1 MRKITNLLVCLVLA
15 LLASTNAV
23 WAEQYFKVHIV
34 ATDGNG
40 NTMNN
45 CNVWAGPYGDEPE
58 DDFAWGQG
66 EYTSDALE
74 DSWGGVDINLYAK
87 APSGYE
93 FLGWYADKDCNKSL
107 DYDGLDA
114 TESEFNYYYSEPD
127 DIDLPLAFSMSSSAA
142 SAPVTTVYAKFGVAT
157 TTYYYKVRVYRKCG
171 SSSNG
176 GSVCVTNSSS
186 TPSSGY
192 KGNSY
197 NDFGPLSTKGGNEVD
212 IYLYARNANCYEFVG
227 WYTNS
232 TCTTPLT
239 FNGND
244 YTQAN
249 GCHYYYTPEQKSSAP
264 LKIATKTSS
273 SGNYTMTPS
282 IYAKFNDTF
291 VQEYYNVHVQAI
303 CDGVN
308 IGGKVYAEDGN
319 AVQDIEDFAPR
330 RHTAQASS
338 AKRSISSNA
347 GLNNYTS
354 SEAFSTDRYK
364 KVYIKLSA
372 EASAGYVFIGWYAD
386 AACTKPLNYHNTSY
400 NKWSNS
406 SFEYYYTPDEDK
418 STLPLRCSVSTSGNS
433 APVNTIYAKFQKLE
447 YYKVRVQAASE
458 NGQTAGG
465 KVFVSNAVVVDEGDD
480 IDDGDVIII
489 DAPQRR
495 TSVAKA
501 NSIKRIPS
509 GAQESSYTS
518 SAFPTKGDTIADV
531 YLYAEA
537 NDGYTFIGWYADAA
551 CTIPLSFNGNT
562 YTNHDGCR
570 YYYKSSDMSMPKE
583 FSTAATSGAAP
594 VNTIYAKFHNHTAP
608 YYAEVRYPADD
619 NTPKRG
625 GYYPTENSIYYP
637 PYTAT
642 IPYNGVVSYNGTD
655 VGGSKAFGNYPDKI
669 YSYYSIPARGYRHK
683 EWEFANVTYHASV
696 NTSRQVDF
704 KFTSNSTDA
713 DHPAVVTLNAT
724 YEELNLKTLAVSNK
738 EGEGTIN
745 FKVRNW
751 VENADGTGLVWT
763 TIDLG
768 TTTGHTPTDFS
779 FYNTDS
785 LIVTATPAKGYQFRE
800 WVRGRIKTDSNGD
813 ENIDE
818 QSVYDN
824 PNPYRLPGST
834 SDQWLYAYFD
844 KQHHHYYAAEAEASK
859 GGTVKVSFT
868 DPIPADATETVS
880 GQSGWTIDEST
891 EITVYAQATPK
902 EGYRFVGWKTS
913 PSGAMVSF
921 DANYS
926 TTFAATSQTE
936 SSPSTLKLYAYFQ
949 KDGEVQAKIY
959 DQMGEVKKEGTF
971 DECLTNVRNN
981 QTIVLYQNVPITGAK
996 TINYNITIDF
1006 NGYTISGTTGSLF
1019 TINSG
1024 KTVTFIDNSESRAG
1038 GISVTTNTTAD
1049 FTGIFVKGTLN
1060 FYGGEI
1066 RCTNTSTT
1074 STNPTRAIRVDGNGS
1089 TLNLQGGNI
1098 ITNVANQKAHGVGVF
1113 NTGTALL
1120 ESGSVSATAAKG
1132 TAYGVVTNGSLTV
1145 TWSVAINATV
1155 TSGNDAT
1162 GVRVSNTN
1170 NYSNKTVTISGG
1182 TITATASGSNAYAI
1196 HVVNSIATLSGNM
1209 AAIAEA
1215 GTATTAYALYEEN
1228 ANSNVTVETGRFK
1241 SNNTKDVNKAA
1252 GTLTLKGGYYAH
1264 NANLNTY
1271 KQASVDIADLQ
1282 PGTKFY
1288 DEGYRFILTDGENPN
1303 YVVATANGKNFGSVA
1318 DAILYANNNSN
1329 TEMTILLTVPE
1340 ATLPAGNYTIPAKAT
1355 LLVPYK
1361 ANQEPKPVVE
1371 RTGGVAFVTPKPFCK
1386 LTFESGVHMDVYGT
1400 IETGALQSAQGQ
1412 SNAANGAPTRAFGWI
1427 LMNDGCEI
1435 VVANGA
1441 EIRAWG
1447 YITGNGTI
1455 DVRRGGVVHEMFQ
1468 ILDWKGGTNTSTKL
1482 CGSLVHMAAGTA
1494 SNEGDVFPMN
1504 QYFIQNIESPT
1515 TYRPGAV
1522 LTTATGLFM
1531 GGVLIAADKVQLI
1544 GVRNHINGDPDDV
1557 AMFLMDDEDDS
1568 EDTWVRKYYD
1578 VAADRQVYEVN
1589 NSAALGNLTI
1599 DLMGEYYFPSAN
1611 FTLPFTNNMTVHLL
1625 SGEMSLGQNSVCL
1638 AGMQIEI
1645 DKLSTFRIPDGDSL
1659 YLYDSDQWDY
1669 YVFDGYYAQ
1678 RVKYTPSL
1686 GGAPTARLEGGS
1698 KTTKPGDAV
1707 INLKGTMLVEGA
1719 VYTTAGGANIYSTN
1733 EDAGTVTFSGNDAPS
1748 ETAKVCQW
1756 IGHGTNSSEFK
1767 YSDCPSALL
1776 KNADGTFTTTAST
1789 AAETSFCYINGAWRN
1804 MVVEDC
1810 FVKDLAATPV
1820 KYYAKPKEYVELVKQ
1835 RETEGNYIDLFIK
1848 ENHTYDYA
1856 TSWNK
1861 GDTVLI
1867 ITDDCQWWK
1876 VVPIEE
1882 DDKVFHCTHP
1892 DNDKYYYYDDDESW
1906 VEKRCTVTWNNYDGT
1921 VIESYTQNY
1930 KSTPKYLGTNPQRA
1944 MNDYYTYDFT
1954 GWTPEFA
1961 PVTRDITYT
1970 AQFEQK
1976 DRRYLVTFLDAD
1988 GTELETSLW
1997 KMGEVP
2003 SCVNQPTP
2011 QGKILN
2017 WEPAIRAVSGDAIYR
2032 ATYTDQ
2038 LKSAYTVTFVNWN
2051 GEELQSGSVATGTIP
2066 SYSGAT
2072 PAKASIQDEAYA
2084 FAGWTPDITAVSAD
2098 AVYTATF
2105 TPAPARYTITFKR
2118 KVSNDGVGTSVSP
2131 AVEIETQELGYGE
2144 LPVCSNPPVKNPTA
2158 AEYYEVIWTP
2168 QISSVTGDATYTA
2181 TGFTA
2186 YKNTLRLTVSAGAN
2200 GSVSVTK
2207 GGTAQ
2212 EQSAVYEAGTAV
2224 VLTATPNTGYQ
2235 FVRWS
2240 DGNTSNPRDLTV
2252 NATTTLKAEFAVK
2265 TYTIT
2270 WKDYDNSALGTTT
2283 IKHGEIPTRPAPAR
2297 ADAAG
2302 KHYTF
2307 NGWTPAVA
2315 AATANTTY
2323 TATYTEETLTYTIRF
2338 VLNNGL
2344 ADIVQTKSYGD
2355 AVSIDDPTP
2364 ATVGEKTGTFSGWTN
2379 SNGTTYAKGET
2390 LPNVTNNEVY
2400 SAQYELSAP
2409 EIILTAGTSEEAD
2422 AKDINISTYGT
2433 NVTASTLIIEEDGS
2447 ATIPAGT
2454 SLQVENF
2461 ILESNTNKSG
2471 QLIGGS
2477 RINVT
2482 GNAYFDLTINAKA
2495 LTWYAVAVP
2504 WDVDAASGIIVNGSP
2519 LRLVTDIDVL
2529 YYDGASRAANGTGAG
2544 NWKYIANGSDK
2555 TMHPGTL
2562 YMIYLANPASVIRF
2576 QKKGGASISTTTL
2589 SVQSYPSNTGT
2600 DVDAG
2605 WNGIANPSLFHAFI
2619 NPAADTYYGDHTSH
2633 APNFAQKYMPDE
2645 VRYDAINLSS
2655 HTLIVGEPIFVQV
2668 NTPNTIS
2675 AYETKSGAGYAPRR
2689 SPRTDNAYYEVQI
2702 SGSEEYTDRIYLQ
2715 TLEDKEDCYMTGL
2728 DLAKAG
2734 ISPKVAQMW
2743 VNRYNAKLCVNTT
2756 APVGNTAN
2764 YPLGISVPEN
2774 GTYQISSATEMQAN
2788 QELYVTRNGSAIWN
2802 LAYGPYTVTLDKGT
2816 YSEYGIKLILSNAPA
2831 VTTGVDQTQTTNDK
2845 LQIQKV
2851 LIDNKVYI
2859 VREGELYTI
2868 TGQKVQ

>member
-15 LLASTNAV
+15 LLASTNAAASIKV
-23 WAEQYFKVHIV
+23 KVMAVDATGAQINGKVLASNSDELDPAYGTGVYTTTLDEDSEFYLYAEDNGDYTFDSWWSSTAFGKYDLENLLMGGLDEGSNTTKNV
-34 ATDGNG
+34 AFE
-40 NTMNN
+40 
-45 CNVWAGPYGDEPE
+45 YQDE
-58 DDFAWGQG
+58 
-66 EYTSDALE
+66 LE
-74 DSWGGVDINLYAK
+74 DKEDEDGYIVFYAR
-87 APSGYE
+87 
-93 FLGWYADKDCNKSL
+93 F
-107 DYDGLDA
+107 
-114 TESEFNYYYSEPD
+114 
-127 DIDLPLAFSMSSSAA
+127 
-142 SAPVTTVYAKFGVAT
+142 TTAGQTIFT
-157 TTYYYKVRVYRKCG
+157 PQYYKVKIVPRKHATG
-171 SSSNG
+171 SSTMSNG
-176 GSVCVTNSSS
+176 GGRYYVSTTAS
-186 TPSSGY
+186 TPSSSTWKTTTSGWTSSAFET
-192 KGNSY
+192 GETNIV
-197 NDFGPLSTKGGNEVD
+197 DF
-212 IYLYARNANCYEFVG
+212 YLYAQDYNNYVFEG
-227 WYTNS
+227 WYTDLN
-232 TCTTPLT
+232 CTTPLT
-239 FNGND
+239 FNGES
-244 YTQAN
+244 YSKASAF
-249 GCHYYYTPEQKSSAP
+249 HYYYTQADVNACEEDDGEEIEDNFAPRRRNAKAASGTCPPVPFTTKSASGSAV
-264 LKIATKTSS
+264 ATT
-273 SGNYTMTPS
+273 
-282 IYAKFNDTF
+282 IYAKFRDAF
-291 VQEYYNVHVQAI
+291 VPDYYKVRAQVVSPDGNTGGQVFL
-303 CDGVN
+303 CDGDLFDDPEYADDHYDSEYAFSSFRN
-308 IGGKVYAEDGN
+308 GIKVYVDLYAKAKDGYEF
-319 AVQDIEDFAPR
+319 V
-330 RHTAQASS
+330 
-338 AKRSISSNA
+338 
-347 GLNNYTS
+347 
-354 SEAFSTDRYK
+354 
-364 KVYIKLSA
+364 
-372 EASAGYVFIGWYAD
+372 GWYAD
-386 AACTKPLNYHNTSY
+386 A
-400 NKWSNS
+400 
-406 SFEYYYTPDEDK
+406 E
-418 STLPLRCSVSTSGNS
+418 
-433 APVNTIYAKFQKLE
+433 
-447 YYKVRVQAASE
+447 
-458 NGQTAGG
+458 
-465 KVFVSNAVVVDEGDD
+465 
-480 IDDGDVIII
+480 
-489 DAPQRR
+489 
-495 TSVAKA
+495 
-501 NSIKRIPS
+501 
-509 GAQESSYTS
+509 
-518 SAFPTKGDTIADV
+518 
-531 YLYAEA
+531 
-537 NDGYTFIGWYADAA
+537 
-551 CTIPLSFNGNT
+551 CTIPLSWNGNKYTSEECT
-562 YTNHDGCR
+562 YS
-570 YYYKSSDMSMPKE
+570 YKESDEDDFDLPLL
-583 FSTAATSGAAP
+583 FSTSTSSSSAP
-594 VNTIYAKFHNHTAP
+594 LNTVYAKFRSNAP
-608 YYAEVRYPADD
+608 QTYYAEVRYLADD

-625 GYYPTENSIYYP
+625 AYFVTDETVSKVPI
-637 PYTAT
+637 TAT
-642 IPYNGVVSYNGTD
+642 PLY
-655 VGGSKAFGNYPDKI
+655 SKTISFDSTTTAASVEYGKSPNTLPT
-669 YSYYSIPARGYRHK
+669 YYIVPARGYIK
-683 EWEFANVTYHASV
+683 NSWVLTNVVSPTGGPL
-696 NTSRQVDF
+696 TSSQYNYRF
-704 KFTSNSTDA
+704 KATSTDA
-713 DHPAVVTLNAT
+713 ANPTVVTLAHTYGEAT
-724 YEELNLKTLAVSNK
+724 FKSITFNGSV
-738 EGEGTIN
+738 GGT
-745 FKVRNW
+745 VRVVARNW
-751 VENADGTGLVWT
+751 VDNEAHTGLEWK

-768 TTTGHTPTDFS
+768 SVVGNESKEIS

-785 LIVTATPAKGYQFRE
+785 LIVTAIPEEGYQLRE
-800 WVRGRIKTDSNGD
+800 WVWGRIKTNSDG
-813 ENIDE
+813 EE
-818 QSVYDN
+818 EVYEDDVYN
-824 PNPYRLPGST
+824 TPNPYQFKGST
-834 SDQWLYAYFD
+834 VAQWINVSFD

-891 EITVYAQATPK
+891 EITVYAKATPA
-902 EGYRFVGWKTS
+902 EGYSFIGWKTS

-936 SSPSTLKLYAYFQ
+936 SSPTTLKLYAYFQ

-971 DECLTNVRNN
+971 DECLTNAKNN
-981 QTIVLYQNVPITGAK
+981 QTIVLYQNVPIAGAK
-996 TINYNITIDF
+996 TIDYNITIDF

-1038 GISVTTNTTAD
+1038 GITITTNSTSD
-1049 FTGIFVKGTLN
+1049 FTGIYVKGTLN

-1066 RCTNTSTT
+1066 RCTNTST
-1074 STNPTRAIRVDGNGS
+1074 STEPTRAIRVDGNGS

-1098 ITNVANQKAHGVGVF
+1098 LTNVANKAAHGVGVF

-1132 TAYGVVTNGSLTV
+1132 TAYGVVTNGNLTV

-1215 GTATTAYALYEEN
+1215 GTAATAYALYEEN
-1228 ANSNVTVETGRFK
+1228 ANSNVTVETGRFQ
-1241 SNNTKDVNKAA
+1241 SNNTKDVYKAA

-1271 KQASVDIADLQ
+1271 KQTSVDIADLQ

-1427 LMNDGCEI
+1427 MMNDGCEI

-1544 GVRNHINGDPDDV
+1544 GVRNHINGAPDDV

-1645 DKLSTFRIPDGDSL
+1645 DKLSTFRIPEGDSL

-1686 GGAPTARLEGGS
+1686 GGAPTARPEGGS

-1733 EDAGTVTFSGNDAPS
+1733 EDAGTVTFSGNAAPS
-1748 ETAKVCQW
+1748 GTAKVCQW

-1835 RETEGNYIDLFIK
+1835 RETDGNYIDLFIK
-1848 ENHTYDYA
+1848 ENHTYDYVA
-1856 TSWNK
+1856 SWNK

-1921 VIESYTQNY
+1921 VIESYTLNY

-2017 WEPAIRAVSGDAIYR
+2017 WEPAIRAVSGDATYR

-2051 GEELQSGSVATGTIP
+2051 GAELQSGSVATGTIP

-2072 PAKASIQDEAYA
+2072 PAKPSIQDEAYA

-2118 KVSNDGVGTSVSP
+2118 EVSNDGVGTSVSP

-2144 LPVCSNPPVKNPTA
+2144 LPVCSNPPVKNPTTE
-2158 AEYYEVIWTP
+2158 EYYEVIWTP
-2168 QISSVTGDATYTA
+2168 QITSVTGDATYTA

-2207 GGTAQ
+2207 GGAAQ
-2212 EQSAVYEAGTAV
+2212 ELSAVYEAGTAV

-2270 WKDYDNSALGTTT
+2270 WKDYDDSALGTTT
-2283 IKHGEIPTRPAPAR
+2283 VNHGEIPTRPAPAR

-2355 AVSIDDPTP
+2355 AVSIGDPTP
-2364 ATVGEKTGTFSGWTN
+2364 ATVGGKTGTFSGWTN
-2379 SNGTTYAKGET
+2379 SNGTTYAKGES
-2390 LPNVTNNEVY
+2390 LPNVANNEVY

-2409 EIILTAGTSEEAD
+2409 EIILTAGTSNEAD
-2422 AKDINISTYGT
+2422 AKDINISSYGT

-2689 SPRTDNAYYEVQI
+2689 SPRTENAYYEVQI

-2734 ISPKVAQMW
+2734 VSSKVAQMW

-2774 GTYQISSATEMQAN
+2774 GTYQISSATEMQNN
-2788 QELYVTRNGSAIWN
+2788 QELYVTRNGNAIWN

-2816 YSEYGIKLILSNAPA
+2816 YSEYGIKLIQSNAPD
-2831 VTTGVDQTQTTNDK
+2831 VTTGVNQTQTTNDK

>member
-15 LLASTNAV
+15 VLASTNAAWGITLHAV
-23 WAEQYFKVHIV
+23 DGSGNTVNGLVSIDNTDFEEGIKSYASFGDITLFAKDNAGYVFNGFYTNATCTNSAGEASEDWDEGYWSLDVEAWDEDDVFYAKFTCSGDCGGGSSFTPQYYKVKIVPRKHTSGSSNMSNGGGRYYVSTTASTPSSSLWQTSTYGWTSSAFETRETNIIDFYLYAQNFNNNIFEGWYTDASCTNLISTSASYHYTYTQADLETCGSGDDFDFDDELAPRRRYAKAASGTCPPVRFTTKSTSSSAV
-34 ATDGNG
+34 ATTIYAKFRVFEPDYYNVRAQVVSPDGNTGGQVYLCEG
-40 NTMNN
+40 NM
-45 CNVWAGPYGDEPE
+45 WEEDPE
-58 DDFAWGQG
+58 YADDHYDS
-66 EYTSDALE
+66 EYAYQSSRYTKVS
-74 DSWGGVDINLYAK
+74 VNLYAK
-87 APSGYE
+87 A
-93 FLGWYADKDCNKSL
+93 KD
-107 DYDGLDA
+107 G
-114 TESEFNYYYSEPD
+114 
-127 DIDLPLAFSMSSSAA
+127 
-142 SAPVTTVYAKFGVAT
+142 
-157 TTYYYKVRVYRKCG
+157 
-171 SSSNG
+171 
-176 GSVCVTNSSS
+176 
-186 TPSSGY
+186 
-192 KGNSY
+192 
-197 NDFGPLSTKGGNEVD
+197 
-212 IYLYARNANCYEFVG
+212 YEFVG
-227 WYTNS
+227 WYADEA
-232 TCTTPLT
+232 CTTPLSW
-239 FNGND
+239 NMND
-244 YTQAN
+244 YTESD
-249 GCHYYYTPEQKSSAP
+249 GCTYSYDESDEDNVDLPLRFSTSKASSSAP
-264 LKIATKTSS
+264 LNTV
-273 SGNYTMTPS
+273 
-282 IYAKFNDTF
+282 YAKF
-291 VQEYYNVHVQAI
+291 
-303 CDGVN
+303 
-308 IGGKVYAEDGN
+308 
-319 AVQDIEDFAPR
+319 
-330 RHTAQASS
+330 
-338 AKRSISSNA
+338 RST
-347 GLNNYTS
+347 G
-354 SEAFSTDRYK
+354 
-364 KVYIKLSA
+364 
-372 EASAGYVFIGWYAD
+372 
-386 AACTKPLNYHNTSY
+386 P
-400 NKWSNS
+400 
-406 SFEYYYTPDEDK
+406 
-418 STLPLRCSVSTSGNS
+418 
-433 APVNTIYAKFQKLE
+433 
-447 YYKVRVQAASE
+447 
-458 NGQTAGG
+458 QT
-465 KVFVSNAVVVDEGDD
+465 
-480 IDDGDVIII
+480 
-489 DAPQRR
+489 
-495 TSVAKA
+495 
-501 NSIKRIPS
+501 
-509 GAQESSYTS
+509 
-518 SAFPTKGDTIADV
+518 
-531 YLYAEA
+531 
-537 NDGYTFIGWYADAA
+537 
-551 CTIPLSFNGNT
+551 
-562 YTNHDGCR
+562 
-570 YYYKSSDMSMPKE
+570 
-583 FSTAATSGAAP
+583 
-594 VNTIYAKFHNHTAP
+594 
-608 YYAEVRYPADD
+608 YYAEVRYLADE
-619 NTPKRG
+619 NTPKHG
-625 GYYPTENSIYYP
+625 AYFVTDKTVSEVPI
-637 PYTAT
+637 TAT
-642 IPYNGVVSYNGTD
+642 PLY
-655 VGGSKAFGNYPDKI
+655 SKTISLDSTTTAASVEYGKSPNTLPT
-669 YSYYSIPARGYRHK
+669 YYIVPARGYMK
-683 EWEFANVTYHASV
+683 NSWTLTNVVSPTGSLTNYQYNYQFNA
-696 NTSRQVDF
+696 T
-704 KFTSNSTDA
+704 STDA
-713 DHPAVVTLNAT
+713 ANPTVVTLKHTYKDAT
-724 YEELNLKTLAVSNK
+724 LKTINIQSP
-738 EGEGTIN
+738 EGHGSIR
-745 FKVRNW
+745 FIARNW
-751 VENADGTGLVWT
+751 VENETHTGLEWK

-768 TTTGHTPTDFS
+768 TAVGETAEDIE

-785 LIVTATPAKGYQFRE
+785 IIVTAIPDEGYQFRE
-800 WVRGRIKTDSNGD
+800 WVAWRIKDEEYEELTFSN
-813 ENIDE
+813 NT
-818 QSVYDN
+818 VATN
-824 PNPYRLPGST
+824 PTYKSKGGGVVGGMK
-834 SDQWLYAYFD
+834 AYFD

-868 DPIPADATETVS
+868 NPIPADATETVS

-891 EITVYAQATPK
+891 EITVYAKATPK
-902 EGYRFVGWKTS
+902 EGYEFVGWKTS

-921 DANYS
+921 DANFS

-936 SSPSTLKLYAYFQ
+936 SSPTTLTLYAYFQ
-949 KDGEVQAKIY
+949 QNGEVEAKVF
-959 DQMGEVKKEGTF
+959 DQMGEVTKQGTF
-971 DECLTNVRNN
+971 EYCLSNAGNN
-981 QTIVLYQNVPITGAK
+981 QTIVLYQNVALGSAQSIGK
-996 TINYNITIDF
+996 NINIDF
-1006 NGYTISGTTGSLF
+1006 NGHTISGTAVSLF

-1024 KTVTFIDNSESRAG
+1024 KTVTFMDNSESRAG
-1038 GISVTTNTTAD
+1038 GITITTNSTSD

-1074 STNPTRAIRVDGNGS
+1074 STSPTRAIRVDCDGS

-1098 ITNVANQKAHGVGVF
+1098 ITNVANQQAHGVGVF
-1113 NTGTALL
+1113 NTDTALL

-1155 TSGNDAT
+1155 TSGNNAT

-1170 NYSNKTVTISGG
+1170 NYSKIVTISGG

-1196 HVVNSIATLSGNM
+1196 HVTNSTATLSGNM

-1215 GTATTAYALYEEN
+1215 GTATTAYALYEDN
-1228 ANSNVTVETGRFK
+1228 ANSKVTVETGRFQ
-1241 SNNTKDVNKAA
+1241 SNNTKDVYKVA

-1288 DEGYRFILTDGENPN
+1288 DEGYRYILTDGENPN

-1455 DVRRGGVVHEMFQ
+1455 DVRRGGVVREMFQ
-1468 ILDWKGGTNTSTKL
+1468 LLDWKGGTNTSTKL

-1515 TYRPGAV
+1515 TYRPGSI

-1531 GGVLIAADKVQLI
+1531 GGVLVAANNVQLI

-1645 DKLSTFRIPDGDSL
+1645 DKLSTFRIPEGDSL
-1659 YLYDSDQWDY
+1659 YLYDSDEWDY

-1678 RVKYTPSL
+1678 RVKYTPSWD
-1686 GGAPTARLEGGS
+1686 GAPTARPEGRS
-1698 KTTKPGDAV
+1698 TTTKPGDAV

-1733 EDAGTVTFSGNDAPS
+1733 ADAGTVTFSGNAAPS

-1756 IGHGTNSSEFK
+1756 IGHGTSYSEFK

-1776 KNADGTFTTTAST
+1776 KNADGTFTTTATT
-1789 AAETSFCYINGAWRN
+1789 AAGTSFCYINGAWRN
-1804 MVVEDC
+1804 MEMDGC

-1835 RETEGNYIDLFIK
+1835 RETVGSYDDLFIN
-1848 ENHTYDYA
+1848 ENHTYDYVA
-1856 TSWNK
+1856 SWNK

-1876 VVPIEE
+1876 VVPVEE

-1892 DNDKYYYYDDDESW
+1892 DNDRYYYYDDDIYESW

-1921 VIESYTQNY
+1921 VIESYTLNY

-1976 DRRYLVTFLDAD
+1976 DRRYLVTFIDAD

-2017 WEPAIRAVSGDAIYR
+2017 WEPAIRAVSGDATYR

-2051 GEELQSGSVATGTIP
+2051 GAELQSGSVATGTIP

-2072 PAKASIQDEAYA
+2072 PAKPSIQDEAYE

-2118 KVSNDGVGTSVSP
+2118 TIDNTGATVPETV
-2131 AVEIETQELGYGE
+2131 IETQELGYGE

-2168 QISSVTGDATYTA
+2168 QITSVTGDAIYTA
-2181 TGFTA
+2181 TGFAA

-2240 DGNTSNPRDLTV
+2240 DGNTSNPRNLTV

-2283 IKHGEIPTRPAPAR
+2283 VNHGEMPTHAAPAR

-2315 AATANTTY
+2315 AATANITY

-2338 VLNNGL
+2338 VLNNGM

-2364 ATVGEKTGTFSGWTN
+2364 ATVGGKTGTFSGWTS
-2379 SNGTTYAKGET
+2379 SNGTTYAKGES
-2390 LPNVTNNEVY
+2390 LPEVTNNEVY

-2409 EIILTAGTSEEAD
+2409 EVILMAGTSNEAD
-2422 AKDINISTYGT
+2422 AKDIDISTYGT
-2433 NVTASTLIIEEDGS
+2433 NVTASALIIEADGS

-2482 GNAYFDLTINAKA
+2482 GNAYFDVQFNGETGTAHR
-2495 LTWYAVAVP
+2495 TWYAIAVP
-2504 WDVDAASGIIVNGSP
+2504 WEVDAENGILYKEGN
-2519 LRLVTDIDVL
+2519 RKLVLGRDFDLVW
-2529 YYDGASRAANGTGAG
+2529 YDGQERAANGDGFACWRYLENET
-2544 NWKYIANGSDK
+2544 DK
-2555 TMHPGTL
+2555 MMHPGKM
-2562 YMIYLANPASVIRF
+2562 YMMYFGSQFKTVRF
-2576 QKKGGASISTTTL
+2576 EKHAGAPI
-2589 SVQSYPSNTGT
+2589 VYTGDPNAVT
-2600 DVDAG
+2600 DVSTYSLGTGNTTDAN
-2605 WNGIANPSLFHAFI
+2605 WNGIANPSVCHAFLNAGTSYGQVLGNGNLDDYFA
-2619 NPAADTYYGDHTSH
+2619 NPANPIYNTVSLSSYKFVVGKPVFIQAAENKPVVVNPFISGALSAPKRAQALDLPKGIDAMYEVHIALEGHATTDNLFVQITEEDKADTYVIG
-2633 APNFAQKYMPDE
+2633 Q
-2645 VRYDAINLSS
+2645 
-2655 HTLIVGEPIFVQV
+2655 
-2668 NTPNTIS
+2668 
-2675 AYETKSGAGYAPRR
+2675 
-2689 SPRTDNAYYEVQI
+2689 
-2702 SGSEEYTDRIYLQ
+2702 
-2715 TLEDKEDCYMTGL
+2715 
-2728 DLAKAG
+2728 DLAKG
-2734 ISPKVAQMW
+2734 GVTKTIPQLW
-2743 VNRYNAKLCVNTT
+2743 INRYNAKLSVNTQALT
-2756 APVGNTAN
+2756 NDVAEFPLTIFAPDAGEYTINTDNA
-2764 YPLGISVPEN
+2764 YSDYDLYLTFN
-2774 GTYQISSATEMQAN
+2774 GE
-2788 QELYVTRNGSAIWN
+2788 AIWN
-2802 LAYGPYTVTLDKGT
+2802 LSNGKYTFSLPQGNTTTYGLRV
-2816 YSEYGIKLILSNAPA
+2816 SAHASQ
-2831 VTTGVDQTQTTNDK
+2831 VTTGIGNVQGEDAPCT
-2845 LQIQKV
+2845 KV
-2851 LIDNKVYI
+2851 LRDGVIYILRGNNTYSID
-2859 VREGELYTI
+2859 
-2868 TGQKVQ
+2868 GQLIK